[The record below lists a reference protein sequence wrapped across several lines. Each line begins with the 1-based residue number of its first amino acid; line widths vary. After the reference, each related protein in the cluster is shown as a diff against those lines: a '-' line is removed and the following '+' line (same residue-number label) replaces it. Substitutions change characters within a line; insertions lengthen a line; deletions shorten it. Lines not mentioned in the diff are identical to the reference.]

1 VPVAKLAGLVVAIL
15 AVIRLLTLQGPD
27 RATSQQS
34 APSPPLALAAPTWS
48 GPVPVR
54 VSGNL
59 ADGTAYV
66 PRIFVNPATSIGV
79 APSADGKALRVL
91 LRTADARVTELR
103 RAAASDVP
111 QFDGF
116 AASGSTVVWA
126 ESVSRSD
133 SPVRTTLYRADWKAG
148 TKAFAITTDTGDAT
162 FLGSQY
168 DLVLRAGR
176 VYWSAVAAGRT
187 AATEVRSVAVSG
199 GSVTVQRVTGAYTL
213 STWPWVVS
221 AGGHGTPVQLLNLQ
235 TRQRLKVATAT
246 AETAVCGPRWCR
258 IGVIADNEL
267 ARIEVQHTDG
277 NDRHRIAGNEAT
289 PTIVDV
295 SLLDRFVPLATDR
308 GDNAPGVGLSLYD
321 LTTGR
326 TDLVALE
333 AENVG
338 GRDSMLW
345 WSTGSG
351 DDLVWNAVDLRALP

>member
-1 VPVAKLAGLVVAIL
+1 
-15 AVIRLLTLQGPD
+15 
-27 RATSQQS
+27 
-34 APSPPLALAAPTWS
+34 
-48 GPVPVR
+48 
-54 VSGNL
+54 
-59 ADGTAYV
+59 
-66 PRIFVNPATSIGV
+66 VNPTTSIGV
-79 APSADGKALRVL
+79 APSADGKVLRVL
-91 LRTADARVTELR
+91 LRTTDARVAELR
-103 RAAASDVP
+103 RTPASDLP

-148 TKAFAITTDTGDAT
+148 TKAYAITADTGDAT

-176 VYWSAVAAGRT
+176 VYWSAVAAGRA
-187 AATEVRSVAVSG
+187 AATEVRSVAIGG
-199 GSVTVQRVTGAYTL
+199 GSVSVQRVAGAYTF
-213 STWPWVVS
+213 STWPWLVS
-221 AGGHGTPVQLLNLQ
+221 AGGHGTPVQLLNLE
-235 TRQRLKVATAT
+235 TRRRLKVATAA
-246 AETAVCGPRWCR
+246 AETAVCGPQWCR
-258 IGVIADNEL
+258 IGVVADNEL
-267 ARIEVQHTDG
+267 ARIDLQHPDG
-277 NDRHRIAGNEAT
+277 TGRRRVAGNEAT

-326 TDLVALE
+326 TDLVALD
-333 AENVG
+333 AGNVG

-351 DDLVWNAVDLRALP
+351 DDLAWNAVDLRALP